1 MPLSQPTIPGADP
14 MPRAPRE
21 PLPAGAC
28 DCHAHL
34 FGPQEQYPY
43 QRDRS
48 YTPPEAS
55 ETAYRR
61 MLRTLGFQRA
71 VLVQPSV
78 YGTDNRLM
86 LDTLARQSPDDALEW
101 RGVAVVNAAISN
113 AELRHM
119 DRLGVRGIRI
129 NLVFPGGVSFDDI
142 EALSRRI
149 AELNWHVQFLLDVS
163 RFEDLA
169 CKLGRL
175 PTPVVIDHM
184 GHLPAHKGTTE
195 PGFAALLKLLESG
208 KAWAKLTGPNRISG
222 HPHAPYRDVD
232 PLFLALV
239 EANSE
244 HCIFGTDWPHV
255 QLPTPIPNDGE
266 LVDEL
271 LRLLP
276 SPRLR
281 QRILVDNPARLYGFA
296 PG

>member
-1 MPLSQPTIPGADP
+1 MNLSQPTIPGADP

-21 PLPAGAC
+21 ALPAGAC
-28 DCHAHL
+28 DSHAHL
-34 FGPQEQYPY
+34 FGPQEHYPY
-43 QRDRS
+43 QHIRS

-55 ETAYRR
+55 EASYRR
-61 MLRTLGFQRA
+61 LLHTLGFQRA

-86 LDTLARQSPDDALEW
+86 LDTLARQRPDDAIEW
-101 RGVAVVNAAISN
+101 RGVAVVNAAITD
-113 AELRHM
+113 AELQHM
-119 DRLGVRGIRI
+119 DRLGVRGVRV
-129 NLVFPGGVSFDDI
+129 NLVFPGGVEFSDI

-149 AELNWHVQFLLDVS
+149 AELGWHVQFLLDVS

-169 CKLGRL
+169 GKLGRL

-195 PGFAALLKLLESG
+195 PGFAALLKMLDNG
-208 KAWAKLTGPNRISG
+208 KAWVKLTGPNRISA
-222 HPHAPYRDVD
+222 HQRAPYQDVD

-276 SPRLR
+276 SAALR

-296 PG
+296 PS